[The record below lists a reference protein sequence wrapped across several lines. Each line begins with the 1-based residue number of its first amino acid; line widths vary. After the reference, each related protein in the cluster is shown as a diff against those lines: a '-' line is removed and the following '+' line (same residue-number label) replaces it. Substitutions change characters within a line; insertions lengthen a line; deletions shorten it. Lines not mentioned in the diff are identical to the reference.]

1 MKASNKYASSDLLTV
16 PQVAAR
22 MAVSP
27 SLVYQLIE
35 SGKLGH
41 HRIGNG
47 RGTIRVSQND
57 LEAYLSASHSGVE
70 PLQPTVRR
78 PRKRLKHIRL

>member
-1 MKASNKYASSDLLTV
+1 MKPTNGNQPSEMLTV
-16 PQVAAR
+16 SQVAAR

-27 SLVYQLIE
+27 SLVYQLID

-47 RGTIRVSQND
+47 RGTIRVSESD

-70 PLQPTVRR
+70 SPQLTVRQ
-78 PRKRLKHIRL
+78 PKKRLKHIRL

>member
-1 MKASNKYASSDLLTV
+1 MSDADPKTSNDLLTV
-16 PQVAAR
+16 PHVAAR
-22 MAVSP
+22 LAVSP

-47 RGTIRVSQND
+47 RGTIRVSETD

-70 PLQPTVRR
+70 PPQRAVHRAK
-78 PRKRLKHIRL
+78 KRLKHIRL

>member
-1 MKASNKYASSDLLTV
+1 MKSSNTIASSDLLTV

-22 MAVSP
+22 LSVSP
-27 SLVYQLIE
+27 SLVYQMIE

-47 RGTIRVSQND
+47 RGTIRVSQTD

-70 PLQPTVRR
+70 PQQRTVRR
-78 PRKRLKHIRL
+78 PKKRLKHIRL